1 MGFRPQASGL
11 SIRPGSNYA
20 MSMDCDGPHEEMFDL
35 LALKTTRFETLNS
48 FIFNLPELIFS
59 LKSHPY
65 A

>member
-1 MGFRPQASGL
+1 
-11 SIRPGSNYA
+11 
-20 MSMDCDGPHEEMFDL
+20 MSMDCDRPHEEMFDL